1 MLGWLATNAAR
12 TPLTTVLEE
21 KGAKALKSKLG
32 IATVGDLLTTLPGR
46 YVAQGGMSGFREEDL
61 GELITAVVT
70 VKSIR
75 DLKEHADG
83 SPRLFAGT
91 PKRLPVVIVATDGVR
106 DVQIPLFGA
115 SWITRAV
122 YPDMRL
128 LAMGTLDWFNGRLQF
143 RNADVMVVQRDGT
156 PGVATGRLK
165 DLIKG
170 ADGMA
175 GQFRQIR

>member
-143 RNADVMVVQRDGT
+143 RNADVILPEDSGALNSART
-156 PGVATGRLK
+156 NATISS
-165 DLIKG
+165 IKS
-170 ADGMA
+170 APN
-175 GQFRQIR
+175 RT